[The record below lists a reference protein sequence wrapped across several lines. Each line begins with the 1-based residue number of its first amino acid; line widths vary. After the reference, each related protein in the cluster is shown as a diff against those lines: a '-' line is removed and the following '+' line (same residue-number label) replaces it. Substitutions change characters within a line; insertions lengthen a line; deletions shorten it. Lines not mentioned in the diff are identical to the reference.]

1 MLLPISPEFL
11 ALCQSQLQL
20 LTQGIGASMGV
31 LYLAEEGEPDREP
44 RLVPIAASPETNMPD
59 ALPPVGALGHG
70 LLLAP
75 DRLVLPLNHD
85 GLMLGLLVT
94 ERLDR
99 QWIDTE
105 RQQVEQVARTI
116 ALSCVLDQRSQWLER
131 QRQQDQ
137 GLLTQQHDRMDNL
150 LHQFRNP
157 LTAMRTFGKL
167 MMRRLQPG
175 DSNHGVAVSI
185 VRESDRLQEL
195 LVQFD
200 QVIDLLPLGTIEVE
214 HENSA
219 LPAAS
224 LFGETPLVLEGCDL
238 VGILQPLLMSA
249 GAIAQEKG
257 LALHSEFP
265 QFLPNSQGN
274 AAALREVL
282 SNLIDNAIKYTPQGQ
297 VHLRVVG
304 LGTGLGAGAAVYV
317 TDSGLGIPAS
327 DLPRLFE
334 RHFRGVQAAGEIPG
348 TGLGLAIARDLM
360 RQMGGEIE
368 VFSPALD
375 QGWIGK
381 EPELGPGTVGT
392 TVKVSLVA
400 FNPLSPTSRMAR
412 ED

>member
-1 MLLPISPEFL
+1 MLLPTSPEFL

-31 LYLAEEGEPDREP
+31 LYLAEEGETDREP
-44 RLVPIAASPETNMPD
+44 RLVPIAASPEITAPD
-59 ALPPVGALGHG
+59 ALPPVGALGNR

-85 GLMLGLLVT
+85 GMVLGLLVT

-105 RQQVEQVARTI
+105 RQQVEQVAQTL
-116 ALSCVLDQRSQWLER
+116 ALSCVLDQRSQWLEQ
-131 QRQQDQ
+131 QRRQDQ
-137 GLLTQQHDRMDNL
+137 GLLAQQHDRMDNL

-195 LVQFD
+195 LLQFD
-200 QVIDLLPLGTIEVE
+200 QAIDLLPVGTIEVE
-214 HENSA
+214 QSA

-224 LFGETPLVLEGCDL
+224 LFGEAPLVLESCDL
-238 VGILQPLLMSA
+238 VKILQPLLMSA
-249 GAIAQEKG
+249 GAMAQEKG
-257 LALHSEFP
+257 LAMHSEFP
-265 QFLPNSQGN
+265 QFLPSSQGN

-282 SNLIDNAIKYTPQGQ
+282 SNLIDNAIKYTPRGQ
-297 VHLRVVG
+297 VHVRVVS
-304 LGTGLGAGAAVYV
+304 LGTSLGAGSAVYV
-317 TDSGLGIPAS
+317 TDSGLGIPGS

-334 RHFRGVQAAGEIPG
+334 RHFRGVQAGGEIPG
-348 TGLGLAIARDLM
+348 TGLGLAIARDLV

-368 VFSPALD
+368 VFSPALS
-375 QGWIGK
+375 QGWIGR
-381 EPELGPGTVGT
+381 EAPEANGGT

-412 ED
+412 GD